1 MFQSECSQ
9 KLLLVVLLTL
19 YVGPV
24 LSSRP
29 KGVSIELA
37 SFYNPAADFKCL
49 DGSNIIP
56 FIQVNDDYCD
66 CEVRIIILCYSC
78 IRWWFLGWFWW
89 ARNLCLSFWQVL
101 LWESWAQVSCH
112 SFQQGWGHSLWLLW
126 WIRWVG
132 ESDLYKHLWWDGKSC

>member
-1 MFQSECSQ
+1 MLLDMYPP
-9 KLLLVVLLTL
+9 KLKLASVACMLVL
-19 YVGPV
+19 YMSTPV

-29 KGVSIELA
+29 KGVRVELA

-78 IRWWFLGWFWW
+78 TR
-89 ARNLCLSFWQVL
+89 
-101 LWESWAQVSCH
+101 
-112 SFQQGWGHSLWLLW
+112 
-126 WIRWVG
+126 
-132 ESDLYKHLWWDGKSC
+132 